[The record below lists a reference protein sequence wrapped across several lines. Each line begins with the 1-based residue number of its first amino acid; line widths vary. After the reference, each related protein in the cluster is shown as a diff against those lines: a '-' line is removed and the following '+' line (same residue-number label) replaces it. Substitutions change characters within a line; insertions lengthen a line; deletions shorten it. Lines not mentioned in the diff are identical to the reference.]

1 MEYFLILALALFLL
15 TSASDRTTSV
25 APKATELSPPARVQN
40 VQTAQ
45 TPQMENSS
53 NGSWAYEQ
61 VDAGKL
67 RAFIR
72 KFQPKYQE
80 YQVDTMA
87 NTVIKNGKLYDLD
100 PKLIAALIARESG
113 FDPKV
118 TSSTGAMG
126 LGQIKSFHFTRLG
139 ITNPYDVEQGT
150 KGVSIMLRELLNKWS
165 QNPKPLNMALAEYK
179 EGASA
184 LSDKTYKPE
193 TQKYIEEILKLRSE
207 LM

>member
-1 MEYFLILALALFLL
+1 MEYFLVLALALFLL
-15 TSASDRTTSV
+15 TSASNRTTSI
-25 APKATELSPPARVQN
+25 APRATEVSPPARVQN
-40 VQTAQ
+40 VQ
-45 TPQMENSS
+45 PVNSS
-53 NGSWAYEQ
+53 NKSWAYEQ

-87 NTVIKNGKLYDLD
+87 NTIIKNGKIYDLD
-100 PKLIAALIARESG
+100 PKLVAALIARESG
-113 FDPKV
+113 FDPKA

-150 KGVSIMLRELLNKWS
+150 KGVSIMLRELLNKWA
-165 QNPKPLNMALAEYK
+165 QDPKPMDMALAEYR
-179 EGASA
+179 EGMTA
-184 LSDKTYKPE
+184 LKDGAYKPE
-193 TQKYIEEILKLRSE
+193 TQKYIDEIHKLRSE